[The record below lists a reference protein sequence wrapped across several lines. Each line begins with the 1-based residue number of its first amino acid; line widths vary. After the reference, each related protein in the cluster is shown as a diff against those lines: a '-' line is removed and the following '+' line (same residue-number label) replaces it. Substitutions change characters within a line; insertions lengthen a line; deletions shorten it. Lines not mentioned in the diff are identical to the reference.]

1 MSHLTTV
8 LGSFHGRVLA
18 ARLGAEG
25 VLVVLRG
32 ATDGPYPIQGT
43 VDVLVPADQL
53 KFAREILLA
62 DAVDDAFGGLDLA
75 ELTLDGLPDD
85 SATSTMT
92 SQDGS
97 DGDRSPEGTNRSEA
111 FALQAAP
118 HARQRHQARIHG
130 AAAMLVVVVVLVL
143 AVVGVMAAAVH

>member
-1 MSHLTTV
+1 
-8 LGSFHGRVLA
+8 
-18 ARLGAEG
+18 
-25 VLVVLRG
+25 
-32 ATDGPYPIQGT
+32 

-75 ELTLDGLPDD
+75 ELTLDGLP
-85 SATSTMT
+85 
-92 SQDGS
+92 DGS

>member
-1 MSHLTTV
+1 MGRMSHLTTV

-75 ELTLDGLPDD
+75 ELTLDGLPD
-85 SATSTMT
+85 
-92 SQDGS
+92 GS